1 MNKTTIVIVIYMLG
15 IVIGAFFLDLWGAET
30 SFIKTISVFVWTI
43 IFLIT
48 LFILI
53 NMKKDNL
60 NTKFFIISVFLLN
73 FQTIVFSEI
82 MLLTGCKNLNDSFI
96 KNEYILD
103 FKKSLMIRNYVYDN
117 KTYKKHKRTDLS
129 IKKGNTLER
138 FVYEDKNLIFTDKIG
153 YPQFYTQLVFEKNN
167 TIINIKTVINGE
179 EAISKVST
187 CSNVEIFEKE
197 S

>member
-1 MNKTTIVIVIYMLG
+1 MKKTN
-15 IVIGAFFLDLWGAET
+15 F
-30 SFIKTISVFVWTI
+30 KN
-43 IFLIT
+43 IFLFFSVIFIT
-48 LFILI
+48 
-53 NMKKDNL
+53 
-60 NTKFFIISVFLLN
+60 

-103 FKKSLMIRNYVYDN
+103 FEKSLIIRNYVYDS

-129 IKKGNTLER
+129 IKKENTLER
-138 FVYEDKNLIFTDKIG
+138 FVYEDENLILTDKIG

-167 TIINIKTVINGE
+167 PVINIKTVINGE

-187 CSNVEIFEKE
+187 CNNVELFEKE